1 LKIENPDVLIIGA
14 GAAGAAA
21 AWSLSETNLKIVCL
35 EQGAFMNPDEY
46 PSAKVGW
53 EAMKYDKFNVSPNV
67 RKLQSDYPINDLESP
82 IAIANFNAV
91 GGSTILYSGHFPRFH
106 PSDFKVNELDGVADD
121 WPMNYYDLEPF
132 FNLNDKMM
140 GVSGLSGDPAY
151 PNIEGM
157 FPPIPFGEIGEVMA
171 KGFNKLGWHWWPS
184 YSAIITREYMH
195 RGKCINL
202 GPCNM
207 GCPQGAK
214 SSTDIT
220 YWPLARR
227 KGVELRTNCRVREI
241 TVDQNGKLTGAIYYD
256 ENGKECFQS
265 AKIILVACNGV
276 GTPRLLLNSKSKV
289 FPEGLA
295 NRNGLVGKNL
305 MLHPLGY
312 VEGLFEQELNS
323 NLGPHGCLMQSQEF
337 YETDKSRGFV
347 RGYTMQLLRGPGPIE
362 TIISGVNRRD
372 IPLGLKHY
380 ESVQKTLGKNIG
392 IGIIVEDLPELHNTV
407 TLDSDL
413 KDSNGIP
420 APKINYILSENSK
433 KMLAHGIEKSKEVML
448 AAGAYKTLSFGPVR
462 NTGWHLMGT
471 ARMGKDPNNSVVNQ
485 FGEAHDVKGL
495 YIIDSSVFVTS
506 GGVNPASTLQ
516 AVALYICDQIKKN
529 NNLLNG

>member
-1 LKIENPDVLIIGA
+1 MKIENPDVLIIGA

-21 AWSLSETNLKIVCL
+21 AWSLSQTKLKIVCL
-35 EQGAFMNPDEY
+35 EQGGFMNPDEY
-46 PSAKVGW
+46 PSTKVGW

-67 RKLQSDYPINDLESP
+67 RNLKSDYPINDSESP
-82 IAIANFNAV
+82 IAIANYNAV

-106 PSDFKVNELDGVADD
+106 PSDFKVKDLDGVADN
-121 WPMNYYDLEPF
+121 WPMSYYDLEPF

-151 PNIEGM
+151 PIIDGM
-157 FPPIPFGEIGEVMA
+157 FPPIPFGEMGEVMA

-220 YWPLARR
+220 YWPIAKRN
-227 KGVELRTNCRVREI
+227 GVDLRINCRVREI
-241 TVDQNGKLTGAIYYD
+241 TVDINGKLTGAIYYD

-265 AKIILVACNGV
+265 AKIVLVACNGV
-276 GTPRLLLNSKSKV
+276 GTPRLLLNSKNKF
-289 FPEGLA
+289 FPDGLA
-295 NRNGLVGKNL
+295 NRSGLVGKNL

-362 TIISGVNRRD
+362 TAISAVSRRD
-372 IPLGLKHY
+372 IPLGLNHHDAL
-380 ESVQKTLGKNIG
+380 QKTLGKNIG
-392 IGIIVEDLPELHNTV
+392 IGIIVEDLPEEHNTV
-407 TLDSDL
+407 TLDPNIT
-413 KDSNGIP
+413 DSNGIP
-420 APKINYILSENSK
+420 SPKINYTLSDNSK
-433 KMLAHGIEKSKEVML
+433 KMLAHGIEKSKEVMIE
-448 AAGAYKTLSFGPVR
+448 AGAYKTISFGPVR

-471 ARMGKDPNNSVVNQ
+471 AKMGIDPNTSVVNQ
-485 FGEAHDVKGL
+485 FGESHDVKGL
-495 YIIDSSVFVTS
+495 YIVDSSVFVTS

-516 AVALYICDQIKKN
+516 AVALYICDKIKN
-529 NNLLNG
+529 NYKVE